1 LRLSLRGSAG
11 QVGSELTRR
20 TLLAAAAGIPAV
32 LVLHLLVWLALLT
45 AYPRWPWI
53 QAVVFWNPLL
63 RKIVGFGYIDLVL
76 IHVRPARRQLFSPFK
91 SAFLG
96 EVLPDNVNQLDRI
109 AYFKDSRVWHRAATE
124 GRLISAQD
132 ETVPILQA
140 LSRHRGRVLLLGKSG
155 LGKSSFL
162 RYSLSERARAD
173 RDVIVYLRADQCRQ
187 GETEIE
193 QRMGDLGR
201 DQNLLKSMIWAGR
214 IFVYIDGYNEVDLA
228 TQDLITGFLS
238 RYPSANILIAS
249 QIALRGLST
258 IETFGMLPLSGEQIR
273 LFLASREPVL
283 ASDAPVRGDLFER
296 VAGSFLEELA
306 SRAIERSAKP
316 SMKFCRIQWI

>member
-1 LRLSLRGSAG
+1 
-11 QVGSELTRR
+11 
-20 TLLAAAAGIPAV
+20 
-32 LVLHLLVWLALLT
+32 
-45 AYPRWPWI
+45 
-53 QAVVFWNPLL
+53 
-63 RKIVGFGYIDLVL
+63 
-76 IHVRPARRQLFSPFK
+76 
-91 SAFLG
+91 
-96 EVLPDNVNQLDRI
+96 
-109 AYFKDSRVWHRAATE
+109 
-124 GRLISAQD
+124 
-132 ETVPILQA
+132 
-140 LSRHRGRVLLLGKSG
+140 VLLLGKSG